1 MDVRPAWEADRAQ
14 RLERPARRARRA
26 VRRAAGRAG
35 GRHLLAV
42 ARPGGGREDQ
52 KRLYNHHKHRYTRN
66 FQAVTAVLD
75 AAAIGFALRRGL
87 PARADPGDLHEFGMW
102 W

>member
-1 MDVRPAWEADRAQ
+1 MS
-14 RLERPARRARRA
+14 
-26 VRRAAGRAG
+26 
-35 GRHLLAV
+35 
-42 ARPGGGREDQ
+42 ARPGRPTGPSAWSALLAALAELSDGQRAAPVDGTFSLSPGPAAAGEDQ
-52 KRLYNHHKHRYTRN
+52 KRLYKHRYTRN

-75 AAAIGFALRRGL
+75 AAAIGFALQRGL